1 MKVIVT
7 GSFDESSRMV
17 AQRITQIITQKPA
30 AKLGLAT
37 GGSCEGIYA
46 HLVELYKAGQLDF
59 SQVRTVN
66 LDEYVGMSPD
76 NPLSYRKYMNS
87 NLFDHVNIDKANTY
101 VPGGMGDPEEEIK
114 TFRSKV
120 REGGWADFQL
130 LGIGVSGHIGFN
142 EARDTLQASA
152 HLEEL
157 DESTIRA
164 NSRYFEDESQVPR
177 RAMTMGMG
185 DILSAE
191 EIMLIASGPSKV
203 EAIRGLIMDDTVT
216 THNPSTFLKLHRNAT
231 VVIDRELADWV
242 GWKG

>member
-1 MKVIVT
+1 MKVVVT
-7 GSFDESSRMV
+7 ESFSASSRYI
-17 AQRITQIITQKPA
+17 AQRIAQIIADKPA

-46 HLVELYKAGQLDF
+46 HLVELYQAGKADF

-66 LDEYVGMSPD
+66 LDEYVGMDPSND
-76 NPLSYRKYMNS
+76 LSYRKYMNRH
-87 NLFDHVNIDKANTY
+87 LFDHVNIDKANTY
-101 VPGGMGDPEEEIK
+101 VPGGMGDPDQEVE

-120 REGGWADFQL
+120 REGGQTDFQL

-142 EARDTLQASA
+142 EARDRLRASA

-177 RAMTMGMG
+177 RAMTMGIG
-185 DILSAE
+185 DIFSAK

-203 EAIRGLIMDDTVT
+203 AAIKGLIMDDWVT
-216 THNPSTFLKLHRNAT
+216 TQNPSTLLKLHGNVT
-231 VVIDRELADWV
+231 VVIDRELAALV

>member
-1 MKVIVT
+1 MKVVVT
-7 GSFDESSRMV
+7 ESMDASSRII
-17 AQRITQIITQKPA
+17 AQRIAQIIKEKPA

-46 HLVELYKAGQLDF
+46 HLVALSKAGQADF

-66 LDEYVGMSPD
+66 LDEYVGMDPEND
-76 NPLSYRKYMNS
+76 LSYRKYMNR

-101 VPGGMGDPEEEIK
+101 VPGGLGDPDREVEI
-114 TFRSKV
+114 FRSKV
-120 REGGWADFQL
+120 REGGPADFQL

-142 EARDTLQASA
+142 EARDPLRADA

-164 NSRYFEDESQVPR
+164 NARYFEDESQVPR
-177 RAMTMGMG
+177 RAMTMGLG
-185 DILSAE
+185 DIFSAR

-203 EAIRGLIMDDTVT
+203 EAIKGLIMDDRIT
-216 THNPSTFLKLHRNAT
+216 THNPSTLLKLHDNVT
-231 VVIDRELADWV
+231 VVIDRELAGLV